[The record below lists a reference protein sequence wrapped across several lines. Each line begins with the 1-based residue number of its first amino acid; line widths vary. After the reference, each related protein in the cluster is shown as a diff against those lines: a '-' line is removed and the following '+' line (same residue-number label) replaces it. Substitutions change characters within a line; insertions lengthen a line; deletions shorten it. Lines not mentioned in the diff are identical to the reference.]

1 MQKSFINYSK
11 WIPTYL
17 KIENEF
23 SIFPYTIFYFSK
35 NFLFKN
41 HPSTSLATSSNS
53 FKHPRQLLYDTSYIS
68 KKEKKELVLRTQ
80 LLKPLPT
87 YSNVLIHEDSLR
99 LKIINRKYESRDN
112 DQDCRSLASSNGAKG
127 TNFTGHV
134 AVNQAS
140 HRGWPRGRATE
151 RIFAQTVRTDFHGN
165 RKQGSGR

>member
-1 MQKSFINYSK
+1 MN
-11 WIPTYL
+11 PNL
-17 KIENEF
+17 
-23 SIFPYTIFYFSK
+23 SK
-35 NFLFKN
+35 N
-41 HPSTSLATSSNS
+41 PSNS
-53 FKHPRQLLYDTSYIS
+53 LKETWIFNLSLHYILFFKKLPFQPVLQPVQTPSNIRQLLYDTSYIS
-68 KKEKKELVLRTQ
+68 KKEKKESVLQTQ

-87 YSNVLIHEDSLR
+87 YSNILIHEDSLR